1 MVEEPN
7 RFIDDFYQNLKKY
20 IISMIHKL
28 VHYIKKMESF
38 VTHLIEFQKL
48 GKGSNRKGK
57 HRPFLLKNTGQNFK
71 IKYQQIENKFYIK
84 EYSTWPRNAEM
95 SQHKK
100 ILLI

>member
-1 MVEEPN
+1 
-7 RFIDDFYQNLKKY
+7 
-20 IISMIHKL
+20 MIHKL